1 MEQKYDYKNLKD
13 LDYQEGDED
22 EESPEWVRVVKSGF
36 NKIRSIIYRSISDGL
51 KTKVDEDL
59 IT

>member
-1 MEQKYDYKNLKD
+1 M
-13 LDYQEGDED
+13 DYQEGDED

-51 KTKVDEDL
+51 KTKVDEEL